1 MRKMIGRLSAA
12 ATAVLVL
19 AAGSAFAE
27 SFELRDGA
35 TAAGKIDEITARLT
49 AAEKSVLL
57 LDDEEIAVSEGGDTI
72 SATLSKPLTIG
83 SHSAEIISI
92 NNGNAARSLYSFRVV
107 SRDEKEL
114 INDDMSAAPA
124 VADGKSDVN
133 TDSVAGI
140 TEDGTEVKLSAAK
153 VDGRDDDSAFAFIC
167 PIDRPSGSKGANA
180 FITLKNLN
188 WDKEITVEMDL
199 FFSKPMRYGFEVKTA
214 AGSWAFPFGANG
226 DEPFKSDGTIKGTSY
241 TYPVGEWFHMKATV
255 DTVGGLGNMW
265 INDELVIENFDH
277 GTSLSAGVSTF
288 KIQPVF
294 EAASAGDMFAIDNL
308 RVVTGNSI
316 GGFETLSYRAEDGWA
331 NADGGIVPADTTRL
345 LLTGTTGLEVGDI
358 TDKVTVYAG
367 GYELAV
373 RSAAVTADG
382 VEIEL
387 AENIGEEKSARIA
400 IDTESEL
407 GNELEYR
414 FTSAVPQVAVKSVD
428 FTMNNKKVI
437 TGHQLAAGKLMARGT
452 LVNLSENEENVTVI
466 LAVYRDDKPVAFKAA
481 QTKLTAGTKAR
492 RVQLTLDIPEGEGRL
507 AAEYFMISSFD
518 SRKPYSKVIAK

>member
-1 MRKMIGRLSAA
+1 MIGRLSAA
-12 ATAVLVL
+12 AAAVLML
-19 AAGSAFAE
+19 AAGSAFAQ

-35 TAAGKIDEITARLT
+35 TAAGKIDEITASLT

-57 LDDEEIAVSEGGDTI
+57 LDGEEIATGEGDTI
-72 SATLSKPLTIG
+72 SAALSKPLAIG

-92 NNGNAARSLYSFRVV
+92 NNGNATRSLYSFRVV
-107 SRDEKEL
+107 SRDENEL
-114 INDDMSAAPA
+114 VNDDMSAAPS
-124 VADGKSDVN
+124 VADGKSDIN
-133 TDSVAGI
+133 TSGVVGT
-140 TEDGTEVKLSAAK
+140 TEDGTEVTISAAK
-153 VDGRDDDSAFAFIC
+153 VEGKDDDSAFAFIC
-167 PIDRPSGSKGANA
+167 PIDRPAGSKGVNA
-180 FITLKNLN
+180 FITLRNLN
-188 WDKEITVEMDL
+188 WDNEITLEMDL
-199 FFSKPMRYGFEVKTA
+199 FFSAPMRYGFEVKTV

-277 GTSLSAGVSTF
+277 GTSLSSGVSTF

-294 EAASAGDMFAIDNL
+294 EEASAGDMFAIDNL
-308 RVVTGNSI
+308 RVAAGHSI
-316 GGFETLSYRAEDGWA
+316 GGLETLSYRTEDGWA

-367 GYELAV
+367 GYELAL

-387 AENIGEEKSARIA
+387 AENIGKEKSARIA

-414 FTSAVPQVAVKSVD
+414 FTSTVPQVAVKSVD

-437 TGHQLAAGKLMARGT
+437 TGHQLTAGKLMARGT
-452 LVNLSENEENVTVI
+452 LANLSENEENVTVI

-518 SRKPYSKVIAK
+518 SRRPYSKVIAR